1 MVSHPEFIDKL
12 PGPITL
18 IMTKKGQMLDAAA
31 AGLTLGVRIPDHPI
45 VKLVEKAGV
54 PLITTSANKSGQSP
68 ATNAKEIPRELER
81 MVDFVIDGGQVGG
94 KPSKIVDLTGP
105 SPVVIRE

>member
-1 MVSHPEFIDKL
+1 
-12 PGPITL
+12 
-18 IMTKKGQMLDAAA
+18 
-31 AGLTLGVRIPDHPI
+31 
-45 VKLVEKAGV
+45 V